1 MTDEEYN
8 RQKLFL
14 DMEVESL
21 VIPAVNPAKEAE
33 KLIMN
38 LRELWAAANFEE
50 QQNMLLSMLDAVYVD
65 TKLTRS
71 VVALKPK
78 PPFRPIFQVAVSR
91 KGSKIRLIKDGDPD
105 SSGPP
110 SVFVVETGES
120 RTRSETTPQYFEGL
134 KKLFGQYALDFSDDI
149 VILSPV

>member
-1 MTDEEYN
+1 
-8 RQKLFL
+8 
-14 DMEVESL
+14 
-21 VIPAVNPAKEAE
+21 
-33 KLIMN
+33 
-38 LRELWAAANFEE
+38 
-50 QQNMLLSMLDAVYVD
+50 MLDAVYVD

-78 PPFRPIFQVAVSR
+78 PTFRPIFQVAVVS

-120 RTRSETTPQYFEGL
+120 RTPRPIEATQNLLQDYS
-134 KKLFGQYALDFSDDI
+134 AL
-149 VILSPV
+149 